1 MTEAAAHVLV
11 VDDEPAARRALARA
25 LMACGLTVDTAE
37 SGAAAID
44 LVRTRPIDAVLL
56 DREMPELDGLA
67 VLAQLRRQHPD
78 IEVVLMVALGDHEA
92 AAAAIRGGAHSVL
105 ARPLASP
112 DAAVPPVQRAAERRL
127 LLARNRA
134 LEKQLSEHE
143 QLGEIVGS
151 SRRMVELLRRAAA
164 AATTT
169 APVLVLG
176 ERGTGKDLVARAV
189 HRRSNRARAPLVV
202 WSPAALG
209 EEAAAAELHAALD
222 EADGGTLI
230 LDDLG
235 TLPRAAQASLASALA
250 GARKDGERPHTP
262 RARVIA
268 TALPDLRE
276 QVARGELRE
285 DLFYRLAAVLLEVPP
300 LRRRRE
306 DIPLLAYHFLSRS
319 AAREG
324 KEIRRITVETLRA
337 LRAHPWPGN
346 VGELR
351 GAVEHAVVM
360 ARGDAI
366 LPTDLPIG
374 QPDDGGDDDDPAP
387 VQLGDLFELPYAD
400 AKDQA
405 VASFDRTYVEL
416 RMKRTGGNVSEAARL
431 AGLDRSNFRRL
442 LKRVQGRDEDA

>member
-1 MTEAAAHVLV
+1 MSGTAGHVLV
-11 VDDEPAARRALARA
+11 VDDEPAARRSLARA
-25 LMACGLTVDTAE
+25 LMARGLVVDTAE
-37 SGAAAID
+37 SGAAVLD

-56 DREMPELDGLA
+56 DREMPDLDGLA
-67 VLAQLRRQHPD
+67 VLAQLRRLHPE
-78 IEVVLMVALGDHEA
+78 IEVVLMVALGDHEG
-92 AAAAIRGGAHSVL
+92 AAAAIRGGAYGTV

-112 DAAVPPVQRAAERRL
+112 EAAVPQVERAAERRL
-127 LLARNRA
+127 LLARTRA
-134 LEKQLSEHE
+134 LETQLAEHE

-151 SRRMVELLRRAAA
+151 SPRMVELLRRAAA
-164 AATTT
+164 AGTTT
-169 APVLVLG
+169 APVLILG
-176 ERGTGKDLVARAV
+176 ERGTGKDLLARAV

-202 WSPAALG
+202 WSAAELG
-209 EEAAAAELHAALD
+209 EEAAVAGLAVAIAEA
-222 EADGGTLI
+222 EGGTLI
-230 LDDLG
+230 VDDLG
-235 TLPRAAQASLASALA
+235 TLPRAAQAELLHALA
-250 GARKDGERPHTP
+250 APRRADARI
-262 RARVIA
+262 IA
-268 TALPDLRE
+268 AALPELRE

-306 DIPLLAYHFLSRS
+306 DIPLLAYHFLSRC

-366 LPTDLPIG
+366 LPADLPIG
-374 QPDDGGDDDDPAP
+374 HPDERDDDEP
-387 VQLGDLFELPYAD
+387 VPVGELFELPYAE
-400 AKDQA
+400 AKDEA
-405 VASFDRTYVEL
+405 VASFDRAYVEL

-431 AGLDRSNFRRL
+431 AGMDRSNFRRL
-442 LKRVQGRDEDA
+442 LKRVRGRDDEE